1 MKTQNAHRYQFLL
14 LPLLVL
20 STAVAWAGQPSGM
33 EIPYM
38 PPIDMMQTGHAA
50 DHAAAPDIYGRVV
63 QTMDS
68 GGYTYVQLDTGEHK
82 VWAAGPIT
90 PVKKG
95 DAVKVS
101 INMPMQH
108 FHSKTLKRDFDLVYF
123 SNKIVVAGNTKLVP
137 AMEPHRGMPPGG
149 SHVPLTGIKQAKH
162 GKTIAEIYRERK
174 QLAGKQVR
182 VRGKVI
188 KYIGN
193 IYGKNWLHIQDSSSQ
208 KNLLVITADK
218 SHADVVLVEG
228 TVTLNKDNGIG
239 HVYDVVLENA
249 RLISK

>member
-1 MKTQNAHRYQFLL
+1 M
-14 LPLLVL
+14 
-20 STAVAWAGQPSGM
+20 
-33 EIPYM
+33 
-38 PPIDMMQTGHAA
+38 
-50 DHAAAPDIYGRVV
+50 
-63 QTMDS
+63 
-68 GGYTYVQLDTGEHK
+68 
-82 VWAAGPIT
+82 
-90 PVKKG
+90 
-95 DAVKVS
+95 
-101 INMPMQH
+101 
-108 FHSKTLKRDFDLVYF
+108 
-123 SNKIVVAGNTKLVP
+123 
-137 AMEPHRGMPPGG
+137 
-149 SHVPLTGIKQAKH
+149 
-162 GKTIAEIYRERK
+162 
-174 QLAGKQVR
+174 R